1 MTRIALVVNAAKADA
16 EQTRALRDQVAAACA
31 EAGWPAPDLRST
43 TPDDP
48 GAAAARAA
56 IGAGADLVVAC
67 GGDGTVNAVAQALA
81 GTGVRLGI
89 VPLGTGNLLAAN
101 LGIPTDSDAAI
112 RVLTKGADRRI
123 DLGRAG
129 ERVFAGIAGL
139 GLDAAMVA
147 GVSAALK
154 KWLGWPAYIVPIVRH
169 LPDRGVTLT
178 LDLDGRRVRHHNVRT
193 LLIGNIGRVHGGLDL
208 LPKADPADGV
218 LDVVL
223 LAPRG
228 LLLGWISVL
237 IHLARRTDH
246 TLDTITRYQARRI
259 AVRTRHAVDQE
270 LDGEPYRCAAELEVE
285 VLEGALYVRVPADQ
299 PGEAATGTAA
309 ESVAS

>member
-1 MTRIALVVNAAKADA
+1 MTRIALVVNAAKADG
-16 EQTRALRDQVAAACA
+16 EQAQALCSQVAAVCA

-43 TPDDP
+43 SPDDP
-48 GAAAARAA
+48 GTAAAQAA
-56 IGAGADLVVAC
+56 IAAGADLVVAC

-101 LGIPTDSDAAI
+101 LGIPTDPGAAI
-112 RVLTKGADRRI
+112 RVLTDGADRRI
-123 DLGRAG
+123 DLGRTG

-147 GVSAALK
+147 GVSAILK
-154 KWLGWPAYIVPIVRH
+154 KRLGWPAYIVPIVRH

-178 LDLDGRRVRHHNVRT
+178 LDLDGRRVRHYGVRT

-208 LPKADPADGV
+208 LPGADPADGV

-228 LLLGWISVL
+228 LLLGWISVV
-237 IHLARRTDH
+237 IHLARRSDH
-246 TLDTITRYQARRI
+246 TPDTITRYRARRI
-259 AVRTRHAVDQE
+259 VVRTRHAVEQE

-285 VLEGALYVRVPADQ
+285 VLEGALYIRVPADRL
-299 PGEAATGTAA
+299 GETTADTAA
-309 ESVAS
+309 ESAAL